1 MRSPL
6 ILSLLVASV
15 ATTLSLVLGVAF
27 ACVFFLLGRRRLGSA
42 WSAKV
47 AEMGDAL
54 LSLPL
59 VLPPTVLGYYL
70 LTLLG
75 RQSVL
80 GRMFETVTG
89 SPLTFTPTAAVVA
102 AMVSAL
108 PAIARSTRAALLEA
122 DPLYFRAAASLGASP
137 VRALWTV
144 GIPICRRQI
153 AAATMLA
160 FARALGDFG
169 VTLMIAGNIPG
180 YTQTAS
186 LAVYDAVQAGRERDA
201 LALIIPLSLFALF
214 VLYGV
219 GRLQEKGTSRK

>member
-27 ACVFFLLGRRRLGSA
+27 ACVFFLLGRRQLGSA

-80 GRMFETVTG
+80 GRMFEAVTG